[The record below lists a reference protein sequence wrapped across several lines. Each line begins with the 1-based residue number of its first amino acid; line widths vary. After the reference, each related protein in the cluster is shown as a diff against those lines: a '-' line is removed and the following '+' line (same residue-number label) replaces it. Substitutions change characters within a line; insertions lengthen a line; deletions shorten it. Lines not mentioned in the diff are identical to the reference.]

1 MAIVKIEWNNV
12 YGTPNKNVTNNNHL
26 TNVIHF
32 PILLH
37 MKIEMILTIVKQSC
51 AL

>member
-12 YGTPNKNVTNNNHL
+12 YETPNKNVTNNNHL